1 MSNLKANS
9 GLNTMRRGIFQAMLI
24 LQETIQC
31 RHPEL
36 RAPAARKKIRCN
48 IMQLKNSAW
57 LSSDLFWK
65 DGKITTF
72 ASIMQIES

>member
-1 MSNLKANS
+1 MSNLIAHS
-9 GLNTMRRGIFQAMLI
+9 CLNTMRRGIFQAMLI

-57 LSSDLFWK
+57 LSSDYF
-65 DGKITTF
+65 GKM
-72 ASIMQIES
+72 AKLLPLRALCK